1 MALTFYPN
9 LAEEHEKGA
18 YLGYFVN
25 SRNANGNYELHFDS
39 QSDFLRLI
47 GNGLY
52 LSSDLEYD
60 FETELIYNVSPEGL
74 ITYYQVGVQQA
85 VKFVYDDLD
94 FDWAYADLTFVDI
107 DEGHLTYEG
116 WQSPWAPISDV
127 EKSGVDYIDALLLD
141 DQSIWN
147 SDTHFHDLYS
157 NNGSTVITFSFSG
170 LNETVPLYVDN
181 YDDWK
186 NAVIKFKYLN
196 KL

>member
-9 LAEEHEKGA
+9 LAEEHDKGA

-107 DEGHLTYEG
+107 LSLI
-116 WQSPWAPISDV
+116 SPNFFIFLDSSISFI
-127 EKSGVDYIDALLLD
+127 G
-141 DQSIWN
+141 
-147 SDTHFHDLYS
+147 SDICNLIS
-157 NNGSTVITFSFSG
+157 SFMH
-170 LNETVPLYVDN
+170 
-181 YDDWK
+181 
-186 NAVIKFKYLN
+186 
-196 KL
+196 